1 MKKFL
6 FTLFILINLYS
17 VSYSQQLK
25 LKKSRN
31 SIGASVFSEQIADST
46 LSLFDREETIYKE
59 ITKGNIPDY
68 LRKLVKISITDTI
81 ANKPY
86 TLVIFVLPDY
96 LSIGT
101 NQDYLYMPV
110 TPILAQKIA
119 ELTHCSLPSKK
130 LVDII
135 YQHAKIR
142 LEPQPIP
149 PTKAM
154 TTVPVF
160 EKHNL
165 LVQDQL
171 SNLNRTHLNSL
182 LVAGNKKDII
192 LSNKIY
198 GENSAKVV
206 IYGWHKTDG
215 KPIQPVY
222 NKHSNTWADYSHG
235 LRLVQN
241 RVYLNGKRT
250 TLQKILTH
258 PVLNKLI
265 SDEGSIEKPF
275 YPIFKIY

>member
-1 MKKFL
+1 MRKFL
-6 FTLFILINLYS
+6 FILFILTNLKS
-17 VSYSQQLK
+17 ISYSQQLK
-25 LKKSRN
+25 LKKNNN
-31 SIGASVFSEQIADST
+31 SIPASIFSKQIADSV
-46 LSLFDREETIYKE
+46 LPLFNREEIIYKA
-59 ITKGNIPDY
+59 IKKGNIPGY
-68 LRKLVKISITDTI
+68 LRKLVKISITDTLV
-81 ANKPY
+81 NQPY
-86 TLVIFVLPDY
+86 TLDIFVLPDY

-101 NQDYLYMPV
+101 NEDYLYMPV

-119 ELTHCSLPSKK
+119 DLSHCSLPTKK
-130 LVDII
+130 LADII
-135 YQHAKIR
+135 YQNAKIK

-154 TTVPVF
+154 TTVAVF

-171 SNLNRTHLNSL
+171 FGFNKAHLNSL

-192 LSNKIY
+192 ISNKIY
-198 GENSAKVV
+198 SENSPRVV

-235 LRLVQN
+235 LRLIQN
-241 RVYLNGKRT
+241 KVYLNGKST
-250 TLQKILTH
+250 SLQKILAD
-258 PVLNKLI
+258 PVLSKLI

-275 YPIFKIY
+275 YPIFEKY

>member
-1 MKKFL
+1 MRKFL
-6 FTLFILINLYS
+6 FILLVLTNLYS
-17 VSYSQQLK
+17 ISYSQQLK
-25 LKKSRN
+25 LKKSK
-31 SIGASVFSEQIADST
+31 SQLSATTFSEQIADT
-46 LSLFDREETIYKE
+46 TRSLLNREETIYRA
-59 ITKGNIPDY
+59 IAQGNIPDY
-68 LRKLVKISITDTI
+68 LRKLVKISITDTL

-86 TLVIFVLPDY
+86 TLDIFVLPDY

-101 NQDYLYMPV
+101 NEDYLYMPV

-119 ELTHCSLPSKK
+119 NLSHCSLPTKK
-130 LVDII
+130 LVDLI
-135 YQHAKIR
+135 YQHAKIK

-154 TTVPVF
+154 TTVAVF

-171 SNLNRTHLNSL
+171 FGFNKAHLNGL
-182 LVAGNKKDII
+182 LTAGNKKDII
-192 LSNKIY
+192 ISNKIY
-198 GENSAKVV
+198 GENSPRVV
-206 IYGWHKTDG
+206 IYGWHKTDS

-241 RVYLNGKRT
+241 KVYLNGKST
-250 TLQKILTH
+250 TLQKILAD
-258 PVLNKLI
+258 PVLSKLI

-275 YPIFKIY
+275 YPIFEKY

>member
-1 MKKFL
+1 M
-6 FTLFILINLYS
+6 
-17 VSYSQQLK
+17 
-25 LKKSRN
+25 
-31 SIGASVFSEQIADST
+31 
-46 LSLFDREETIYKE
+46 
-59 ITKGNIPDY
+59 
-68 LRKLVKISITDTI
+68 
-81 ANKPY
+81 
-86 TLVIFVLPDY
+86 IFVLPDY

-119 ELTHCSLPSKK
+119 ELTHCSLPTKK

-250 TLQKILTH
+250 TLQKILAH